1 MIMSEEQAPA
11 PPPMPQPINM
21 TPRWIGWVAASI
33 FLPASPWLILGQ
45 KGMNNSD
52 AAPALILLAIA
63 LITQL
68 ITSVFVA
75 IGLSKKRAL
84 GVGGTIGLS
93 IVFMLASLAIGTGV
107 FFAACV
113 AVASFDFK

>member
-1 MIMSEEQAPA
+1 
-11 PPPMPQPINM
+11 
-21 TPRWIGWVAASI
+21 
-33 FLPASPWLILGQ
+33 
-45 KGMNNSD
+45 MNNSD

-113 AVASFDFK
+113 PVASFDFK